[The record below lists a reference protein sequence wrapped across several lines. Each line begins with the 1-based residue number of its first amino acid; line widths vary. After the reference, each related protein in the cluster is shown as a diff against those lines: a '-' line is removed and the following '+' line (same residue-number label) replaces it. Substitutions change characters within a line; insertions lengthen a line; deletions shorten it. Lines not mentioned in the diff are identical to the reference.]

1 MNIAQ
6 GRVRQSFLIVLDA
19 CFLSLSWIASYW
31 IRFWLTP
38 LFDNPVNPF
47 RPYLIGLP
55 LIIASW
61 LLIGAGLGLYRRPRE
76 LQGIEQIRSLLKLTL
91 LGLLVTM
98 SISFLFRE
106 FQFARSVVLVSSLSN
121 LVFLGLSRG
130 IFRRIEKILK
140 AEGQDGVKALIVGA
154 GYAGARIL
162 QKLQDHPTTAYRVVG
177 FLDDSP
183 DKKDFSIGKARVIGR
198 LTEIRKVVQSEGLE
212 EVFVAIPNLPH
223 SQILEL
229 VMECE
234 GLDVDFHIVSDL
246 FGVLA
251 HETRIELLE
260 DFPIFDLSSGQTD
273 RSYQVAKRAFDLA
286 LTLPASLVF
295 FLTCP
300 LIALAIRLES
310 RGPVIFKQERV
321 GLGGKVFILYKYR
334 TMFIDA
340 PAYAEAPRQEGDSR
354 VTRVGRFLRKTSLD
368 ELPNLLNVLRGDMSL
383 VGPRPEMPFIVEKY
397 QEWQRKRLEVK
408 PGLTGLWQILGRKDL
423 PLHENLEYDF
433 YYIKNRSLLL
443 DFTIL
448 LRTIPALLITRGAY

>member
-1 MNIAQ
+1 MKLAE

-31 IRFWLTP
+31 IRYWITP
-38 LFDNPVNPF
+38 LLGYPVNHF
-47 RPYLIGLP
+47 EPYLQGLP
-55 LIIASW
+55 LIITSW

-98 SISFLFRE
+98 SISFIFRE
-106 FQFARSVVLVSSLSN
+106 MEFARSVVLVSSLSN
-121 LVFLGLSRG
+121 LVFLGLSRA
-130 IFRRIEKILK
+130 IFRRIEGKLK
-140 AEGQDGVKALIVGA
+140 ADGGNGVKVLIVGA

-162 QKLQDHPTTAYRVVG
+162 QKLQDHPTTTYRVVG
-177 FLDDSP
+177 FLDDNP
-183 DKKDFSIGKARVIGR
+183 DKQDFSIGKARVIGR
-198 LTEIRKVVQSEGLE
+198 LNDIKKVVQSEKLE
-212 EVFVAIPNLPH
+212 EVFIAIPNLPH
-223 SQILEL
+223 AEILHL

-260 DFPIFDLSSGQTD
+260 DFPIFDLNSGQAD
-273 RSYQVAKRAFDLA
+273 RSYQVAKRVFDLA
-286 LTLPASLVF
+286 LTLPFSLFF
-295 FLTCP
+295 FLTYP
-300 LIALAIRLES
+300 FIALAIRLES
-310 RGPVIFKQERV
+310 RGPVIFRQERV
-321 GLGGKVFILYKYR
+321 GQGGQVFILYKYR
-334 TMFIDA
+334 TMFIDT
-340 PAYAEAPRQEGDSR
+340 PIYAEAPRQVGDSR

-368 ELPNLLNVLRGDMSL
+368 EVPNLLNVLTGDMSL

-448 LRTIPALLITRGAY
+448 LRTIPALLFTRGAY